1 MPTVSDAPAGGRSE
15 RVLLIGNYGNGNVG
29 DDAILLQMAPTAL
42 AHGRV
47 VVLSRHPERIA
58 SLVPDVSCR
67 AMVSRHALAAFVRA
81 DTVVIGGG
89 GMFGRGLPPLV
100 ALLPFVLLASTYL
113 GKDVEL
119 RAVGAYPD
127 MPPPVAWG
135 LRRLVRRSRH
145 ASARD
150 PASVTA
156 LGGPDLVTLVRDP
169 AWALEPAPSGVVTT
183 LLADA
188 GVDTSLPLVAVALKP
203 GAGEATDDHLLAAV
217 ADGLDRWA
225 SDGAGQIIFLSL
237 SDKGDYNLGA
247 ALTDLDLGNRLQEG
261 MTHGDRVR
269 FVGPGLHPAV
279 MRGVIGRCT
288 AVVALRLHAQIFAK
302 SAGRPLFGLSF
313 EAKCDEF
320 LAAEGRPRSD
330 PTRSPATTWR
340 TGWRRS
346 PPVPRSRSG
355 GVPRG
360 RPSARPPSVTRSV
373 ARWTGTQDRDPEGPP
388 CPRRHQASP
397 DCARGRLR
405 RRAGRRAGGDRRAR
419 TGRLVRTTPRRC
431 PHATTSPVL
440 GLLQATAP
448 NFTRERAAGI
458 ESVTIGAVWSLA
470 QSSSATVFSSAYAGQ
485 LHSVIG
491 QARAAGLSV
500 VLDPGSSTRHH
511 GPSP

>member
-1 MPTVSDAPAGGRSE
+1 MPTVPDAPAGGRSE

-42 AHGRV
+42 ARGRV

-279 MRGVIGRCT
+279 MPRGDRS
-288 AVVALRLHAQIFAK
+288 LHRG
-302 SAGRPLFGLSF
+302 GRPPPPRPDLRQVGRPAPVRPLVRGQVRRV
-313 EAKCDEF
+313 
-320 LAAEGRPRSD
+320 LAAEGEAAIRPDQVTGD
-330 PTRSPATTWR
+330 PWR

-346 PPVPRSRSG
+346 PRSTLPERGS
-355 GVPRG
+355 PRG

-373 ARWTGTQDRDPEGPP
+373 A
-388 CPRRHQASP
+388 
-397 DCARGRLR
+397 
-405 RRAGRRAGGDRRAR
+405 
-419 TGRLVRTTPRRC
+419 
-431 PHATTSPVL
+431 
-440 GLLQATAP
+440 
-448 NFTRERAAGI
+448 
-458 ESVTIGAVWSLA
+458 
-470 QSSSATVFSSAYAGQ
+470 
-485 LHSVIG
+485 
-491 QARAAGLSV
+491 
-500 VLDPGSSTRHH
+500 
-511 GPSP
+511 